1 MAKFSNSI
9 KAIICE
15 PFVILINCN
24 PYTLVCGRIKNKLFL
39 LINFI
44 NFPKTRSDQEVFED
58 PENLAD
64 PTGSGFGKSCRSDR
78 IRIRKILQIRPDPDP
93 AKSCKSDRIRKTLP
107 DPNGSGSGKIL
118 QIRPDPQT

>member
-78 IRIRKILQIRPDPDP
+78 IWIRQNLANPTGSGKLMQIRTDPDP
-93 AKSCKSDRIRKTLP
+93 EKSFRSDRILKPDGKTASLKLP
-107 DPNGSGSGKIL
+107 
-118 QIRPDPQT
+118 

>member
-44 NFPKTRSDQEVFED
+44 NFPKTMSDQEVFED

-78 IRIRKILQIRPDPDP
+78 IRIRQNLANPTGSGKLLQIRTDPDP
-93 AKSCKSDRIRKTLP
+93 EKSCRSDRILKPDGKTASLKLP
-107 DPNGSGSGKIL
+107 
-118 QIRPDPQT
+118 

>member
-39 LINFI
+39 LIIFI
-44 NFPKTRSDQEVFED
+44 NFPKTRSDQEGFED

-64 PTGSGFGKSCRSDR
+64 PTGSG
-78 IRIRKILQIRPDPDP
+78 
-93 AKSCKSDRIRKTLP
+93 
-107 DPNGSGSGKIL
+107 SGKIL
-118 QIRPDPQT
+118 QIRPDPENSSRSERIRIRKNLADPTESSNLMGRLLA